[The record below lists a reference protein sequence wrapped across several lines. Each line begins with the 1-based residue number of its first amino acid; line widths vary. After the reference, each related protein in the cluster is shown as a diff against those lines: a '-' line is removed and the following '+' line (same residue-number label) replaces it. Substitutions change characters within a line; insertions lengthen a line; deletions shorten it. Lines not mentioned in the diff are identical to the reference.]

1 MATTRDAAGQLML
14 GGLRL
19 GAICDSGDWP
29 TPFYIYDVDGIVA
42 EARAMHAA
50 FDGAP
55 HLIAYAVKANTAG
68 TIVRALAEADCG
80 ADVVSGAELEV
91 ALACGILPSKIVY
104 SGVAKKDAE
113 IDLAITAKNEGICAI
128 QIESVEEIL
137 RVDARA
143 RALGK
148 RSRVTLR
155 FNPELDEIDTHAHIS
170 TGHDEAKF
178 GVAAV
183 DIPRAID
190 AFRAAKNIDLVG
202 LTTHVGSQFTT
213 TDEYL
218 KGARALFALAHNMCN
233 MHALTPRFLD
243 VGGGYGIDYVGAG
256 GVTPPADFIR
266 AARKAQSELG
276 FGDIPLFIEPGR
288 SLVAAHAV
296 IVSSVIQSKVTSSRR
311 WLMIDAGMN
320 DLIRPALYQARHRI
334 VELSTSMSKATTPW
348 RVVGPVCESSDDFG
362 SHDLPEI
369 PADRVAILDA
379 GAYGFTMASQ
389 YNGRAIAAEVFLRA
403 GKVAHVHA
411 ASTTEAWVKS
421 RLDS

>member
-1 MATTRDAAGQLML
+1 MATKRDAAGQLML
-14 GGLRL
+14 GELLL
-19 GAICDSGDWP
+19 GSIDAS

-42 EARAMHAA
+42 EAKAMHDA
-50 FDGAP
+50 FENAP
-55 HLIAYAVKANTAG
+55 HLVAYAVKANSAG

-91 ALACGILPSKIVY
+91 GLACGIAPSKIVY
-104 SGVAKKDAE
+104 SGVAKKDSE
-113 IDLAITAKNEGICAI
+113 IDLAITCKNEGICAI

-137 RVDARA
+137 RVEARA
-143 RALGK
+143 AASGRRA
-148 RSRVTLR
+148 RVSLR

-178 GVAAV
+178 GVAAA
-183 DIPRAID
+183 DIPRAVD
-190 AFRAAKNIDLVG
+190 AFRCSKHIDLIG

-218 KGARALFALAHNMCN
+218 RGARALFGLAREMCT
-233 MHALTPRFLD
+233 MHALRPQFLD
-243 VGGGYGIDYVGAG
+243 VGGGFGVDYGAG
-256 GVTPPADFIR
+256 CAVKPADFVR
-266 AARKAQSELG
+266 AARVAQRELG

-288 SLVAAHAV
+288 SLVAAHGV
-296 IVSSVIQSKVTSSRR
+296 IVSSLIQSKVTATRR

-334 VELSTSMSKATTPW
+334 VDLDNPPSANVAW

-369 PADRVAILDA
+369 PPDRVAILDA

-389 YNGRAIAAEVFLRA
+389 YNGRTLPGEIFVRGGKIIHVSEPSTRAAWIESRVRA
-403 GKVAHVHA
+403 
-411 ASTTEAWVKS
+411 
-421 RLDS
+421 

>member
-1 MATTRDAAGQLML
+1 ML
-14 GGLRL
+14 GELLL
-19 GAICDSGDWP
+19 GSIDCS

-42 EARAMHAA
+42 EAKAMHDA
-50 FDGAP
+50 FENAP
-55 HLIAYAVKANTAG
+55 HLVAYAVKANSAG

-91 ALACGILPSKIVY
+91 ALACRIAPSKIVY
-104 SGVAKKDAE
+104 SGVAKKDSE
-113 IDLAITAKNEGICAI
+113 IDLAITCKNEGICAI

-137 RVDARA
+137 RVEARA
-143 RALGK
+143 AASGRRA
-148 RSRVTLR
+148 RVSLR

-178 GVAAV
+178 GVAAA

-190 AFRAAKNIDLVG
+190 AFRSSKHIDLVG

-218 KGARALFALAHNMCN
+218 RGARALFGLARDMCT
-233 MHALTPRFLD
+233 MHALKPQFLD
-243 VGGGYGIDYVGAG
+243 VGGGFGVDYGTGCAVK
-256 GVTPPADFIR
+256 PADFVR
-266 AARKAQSELG
+266 AARVAQRELG
-276 FGDIPLFIEPGR
+276 FGDIPLYIEPGR
-288 SLVAAHAV
+288 SLVAAHGV
-296 IVSSVIQSKVTSSRR
+296 IVSNLIQSKVTTTRR

-334 VELSTSMSKATTPW
+334 VDLSNPPSASDIAW

-369 PADRVAILDA
+369 PPDRVAILDA

-389 YNGRAIAAEVFLRA
+389 YNGRTLPGEMFVRGGKIVHLSEPSTRAAWIESRVRA
-403 GKVAHVHA
+403 
-411 ASTTEAWVKS
+411 
-421 RLDS
+421 

>member
-1 MATTRDAAGQLML
+1 
-14 GGLRL
+14 
-19 GAICDSGDWP
+19 
-29 TPFYIYDVDGIVA
+29 
-42 EARAMHAA
+42 
-50 FDGAP
+50 
-55 HLIAYAVKANTAG
+55 
-68 TIVRALAEADCG
+68 
-80 ADVVSGAELEV
+80 
-91 ALACGILPSKIVY
+91 
-104 SGVAKKDAE
+104 
-113 IDLAITAKNEGICAI
+113 DLAITAKNEGICAI
-128 QIESVEEIL
+128 QIESVEEIF

-143 RALGK
+143 GALGK
-148 RSRVTLR
+148 KSRVSLR

-178 GVAAV
+178 GVAAA

-190 AFRAAKNIDLVG
+190 AFRSAKHIDVVG

-218 KGARALFALAHNMCN
+218 KGARALFGLARNMCN

-243 VGGGYGIDYVGAG
+243 VGGGFGVDYGTG

-266 AARKAQSELG
+266 AARKAQGELG

-288 SLVAAHAV
+288 SLVAAHGV
-296 IVSSVIQSKVTSSRR
+296 VVSSVIQSKVTAARR

-320 DLIRPALYQARHRI
+320 DLIRPALYQALHRI
-334 VELSTSMSKATTPW
+334 VDVASGSGSNSEKSRTSW

-362 SHDLPEI
+362 SHDLPEKQ
-369 PADRVAILDA
+369 PDRVAILDA

-389 YNGRAIAAEVFLRA
+389 YNGRSLAAEVFLRN
-403 GKVAHVHA
+403 GSIAHVRA
-411 ASTTEAWVKS
+411 ASTTAAWVKS

>member
-1 MATTRDAAGQLML
+1 MATKRDAAGQLML

-19 GAICDSGDWP
+19 AAICEAGDCP

-42 EARAMHAA
+42 EAKAMHDA

-55 HLIAYAVKANTAG
+55 HVVAYAVKANTSG
-68 TIVRALAEADCG
+68 TIVRALAEAGCG

-91 ALACGILPSKIVY
+91 ALACGIAPSKIVY

-113 IDLAITAKNEGICAI
+113 IDLAISCKNEGICAI
-128 QIESVEEIL
+128 QIESVEEIS

-143 RALGK
+143 RASGK
-148 RSRVTLR
+148 RARVSLR

-178 GVAAV
+178 GVAAADV
-183 DIPRAID
+183 PRAIEQ
-190 AFRAAKNIDLVG
+190 FRSAKNIDLVG

-218 KGARALFALAHNMCN
+218 RSARALFGLARNMCN
-233 MHALTPRFLD
+233 MHALKPEFLD
-243 VGGGYGIDYVGAG
+243 VGGGFGVDYGTD

-276 FGDIPLFIEPGR
+276 FGDVPLFIEPGR
-288 SLVAAHAV
+288 SVVAAHGVVVA
-296 IVSSVIQSKVTSSRR
+296 SVIQSKVTNARR

-334 VELSTSMSKATTPW
+334 VDVSTPVSKTDIQW

-362 SHDLPEI
+362 SHELPEKQ
-369 PADRVAILDA
+369 PDRVAILDA

-389 YNGRAIAAEVFLRA
+389 YNGRSLAAEIFLRSRAIA
-403 GKVAHVHA
+403 HVRP
-411 ASTTEAWVKS
+411 ASTTAAWVKA

>member
-1 MATTRDAAGQLML
+1 ML
-14 GGLRL
+14 GGVQL
-19 GAICDSGDWP
+19 GAVGESLSWP

-42 EARAMHAA
+42 EAKAMHAA

-55 HLIAYAVKANTAG
+55 HNVAYAVKANTSG
-68 TIVRALAEADCG
+68 TIVRALAEAGCG

-91 ALACGILPSKIVY
+91 ALACGIAPEKIVY

-113 IDLAITAKNEGICAI
+113 IDLAIAAENKGICAI

-148 RSRVTLR
+148 RSRASLR

-178 GVAAV
+178 GVAAA
-183 DIPRAID
+183 DIPRAIE
-190 AFRAAKNIDLVG
+190 AFRAAENIDLVG

-218 KGARALFALAHNMCN
+218 KGARALFGLARNMCSLHALA
-233 MHALTPRFLD
+233 PQFLD
-243 VGGGYGIDYVGAG
+243 VGGGFGIDYGSG
-256 GVTPPADFIR
+256 NVTPPADFIR
-266 AARKAQSELG
+266 LARKAQGELG
-276 FGDIPLFIEPGR
+276 FDDIPLFIEPGR
-288 SLVAAHAV
+288 SLVAAHGV
-296 IVSSVIQSKVTSSRR
+296 VVSSVIQSKITAARR

-320 DLIRPALYQARHRI
+320 DLIRPSLYQARHRI
-334 VELSTSMSKATTPW
+334 VELDKSLSNQATPW

-362 SHDLPEI
+362 SHDLPEKQ
-369 PADRVAILDA
+369 PDRVAILDA
-379 GAYGFTMASQ
+379 GAYGCTMASQ
-389 YNGRAIAAEVFLRA
+389 YNGRALASEVFLRG
-403 GKVAHVHA
+403 GKIAHVSEA
-411 ASTTEAWVKS
+411 ASTRAWIEA
-421 RLDS
+421 RLRS